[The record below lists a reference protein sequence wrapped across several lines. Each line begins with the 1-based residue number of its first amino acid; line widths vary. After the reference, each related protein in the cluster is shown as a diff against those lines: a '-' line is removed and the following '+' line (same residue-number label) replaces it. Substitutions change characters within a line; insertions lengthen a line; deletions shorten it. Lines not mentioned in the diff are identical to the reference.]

1 VACLLPPTVTL
12 SEREHDILQMLSS
25 GMKHEEIASS
35 LFISVPTVRYH
46 VKNIYQKLEVNNK
59 ISAIQTAKAMGLLE

>member
-1 VACLLPPTVTL
+1 MACLLPPTVTL

-59 ISAIQTAKAMGLLE
+59 ISAIQAAKAMGLLE